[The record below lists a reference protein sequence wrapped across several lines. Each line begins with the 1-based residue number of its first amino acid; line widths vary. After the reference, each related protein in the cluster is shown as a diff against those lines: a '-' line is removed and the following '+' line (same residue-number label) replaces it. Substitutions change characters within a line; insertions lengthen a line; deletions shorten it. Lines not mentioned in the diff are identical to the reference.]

1 MPQLPQNRFK
11 KNRRR
16 IRKVTLEFILPGFG
30 SLCLGCFSIFLWLS
44 SSDDSFLSRENSDLP
59 TEDSKAHS
67 LKGRKIALPIEPEP
81 AIKVDRVI
89 GKILNNE
96 EGEENLGDLSD
107 VSALESLRL
116 TLNALSLVAAPGSK
130 VDPYRV
136 GSLRNEGVKPPLPP
150 GFHESDAKGVTE
162 STDASS
168 GKEVVAPSFHESGK
182 EVFEPLFHDS
192 GKEVLEFFGNGSGSG
207 GLGGGAESGG
217 MTGNE
222 IAGAAGEEGKRRAV
236 PYVPIN
242 VGSGVGYGTRGG
254 DAIGLNSTLGKRV
267 QTAA

>member
-1 MPQLPQNRFK
+1 M
-11 KNRRR
+11 
-16 IRKVTLEFILPGFG
+16 
-30 SLCLGCFSIFLWLS
+30 
-44 SSDDSFLSRENSDLP
+44 
-59 TEDSKAHS
+59 
-67 LKGRKIALPIEPEP
+67 KGRKIALPIEPEP

-89 GKILNNE
+89 GKILNNG

-182 EVFEPLFHDS
+182 EV
-192 GKEVLEFFGNGSGSG
+192 LEFFGNGSGGG

-222 IAGAAGEEGKRRAV
+222 IAGAAAEEGKRRAV

-254 DAIGLNSTLGKRV
+254 DAIGSNSTLGKRV

>member
-1 MPQLPQNRFK
+1 M
-11 KNRRR
+11 
-16 IRKVTLEFILPGFG
+16 
-30 SLCLGCFSIFLWLS
+30 
-44 SSDDSFLSRENSDLP
+44 
-59 TEDSKAHS
+59 
-67 LKGRKIALPIEPEP
+67 KGRKIALPIEPEP

-89 GKILNNE
+89 GKILNNG

-182 EVFEPLFHDS
+182 EV
-192 GKEVLEFFGNGSGSG
+192 LEFFGNGSGGG

-222 IAGAAGEEGKRRAV
+222 IAGAAAEEGKRRAV